1 MVFSTGTAGLPK
13 AICHSHYTLLMA
25 ASQMHQV
32 CRPEVTFHF
41 TTFYW
46 MTAFLTMMLCFKD
59 GTSRVFCRGFFAHEI
74 YKIIEKYKVT
84 TLFTVPILT
93 YTLTNFEHST
103 RYDTSTVRLVLCD
116 GTSMDPAKI
125 QRINTKFRNAV
136 TCLAYGLTE
145 TGLVSMFDIE
155 KDADLA
161 SSI

>member
-1 MVFSTGTAGLPK
+1 
-13 AICHSHYTLLMA
+13 
-25 ASQMHQV
+25 
-32 CRPEVTFHF
+32 
-41 TTFYW
+41 
-46 MTAFLTMMLCFKD
+46 
-59 GTSRVFCRGFFAHEI
+59 
-74 YKIIEKYKVT
+74 VT

-116 GTSMDPAKI
+116 GTSMDPAQI
-125 QRINTKFRNAV
+125 QRINTKFRYAV
-136 TCLAYGLTE
+136 TCLVYGLTE